1 MEQTRRDHRVKVTR
15 MLIQKAFTQLVR
27 QKPLQSISIK
37 ELCELAGINRGTF
50 YAHYRD
56 LYDLREQMEQDMM
69 QDFEQALQPLFAAK
83 TEDLTPLKITTQI
96 FQCIKDNA
104 DICAVT
110 LGPYGDKEFAAKIIN
125 IGRERC
131 IASYSAYFLG
141 TSHTKL
147 EFFYAFVSAGCIGLL
162 EKWLDEGM
170 STSVEELAQISEG
183 LMMQGIA
190 YLRV

>member
-1 MEQTRRDHRVKVTR
+1 
-15 MLIQKAFTQLVR
+15 
-27 QKPLQSISIK
+27 
-37 ELCELAGINRGTF
+37 
-50 YAHYRD
+50 
-56 LYDLREQMEQDMM
+56 M
-69 QDFEQALQPLFAAK
+69 QDFEKALQPLFTAK

-131 IASYSAYFLG
+131 IESLLG
-141 TSHTKL
+141 LFSENAHKSWN
-147 EFFYAFVSAGCIGLL
+147 FFYAFVSAGCIGLL
-162 EKWLDEGM
+162 ENGWTRGM

-183 LMMQGIA
+183 LMMQGIE